1 MADLNVKV
9 KAILDSKNLQ
19 TDLSKIQNLNADV
32 RLGVNQDSISNL
44 QTKLN
49 GENVFVKVKAKLDTE
64 AFKTFK
70 ESLSNKSISVKVKTK
85 LDTESFGKLKQTL
98 ENKNVSMKVKANL
111 DEAAVKQVG
120 EKAGKTVGT
129 AVGKSLSSAMSKEIK
144 ADEATQAKLQK
155 LAQSMGKNVDK
166 NFFGNAKTSYTFN
179 KDDEGVIKS
188 IIMQG
193 ERADGVIKKLTFDV
207 EQFKNRLGNDKTKIS
222 LISEKETDKTEK
234 ALAKIT
240 QQAKEFRQALR
251 QSGDTKLLADLDSLE
266 KRNKLDRESLQIL
279 KNRFARNEELRR
291 SFKEQTDIENK
302 RLGLIQKINIARQE
316 GRLSAQ
322 KEAELTKQINTAMEK
337 STNKRTMDALKGAEK
352 VATREIQLHETVMR
366 HAKQEEDAIA
376 KKHRQEEKFLRDKMA
391 LLERVDRL
399 RLNTNNNTYSQA
411 DYSKHLASLN
421 GMDTSK
427 SRAALQEIQKEIT
440 KIEAEWKKVQKG
452 FANNKS
458 IEDLKKSFS
467 SLQPYLVNASTE
479 VKRLAD
485 DIQNRLA
492 GAKSRQDI
500 MRLQSD
506 VKNLGTALKETVQN
520 AKAGE
525 NIKFGRNL
533 DGVFGKH
540 KQDIV
545 SFNREMQNF
554 FRTMHGGDAVIVGAK
569 NSISKYG
576 HEMTNFKVQIQNGK
590 KYVQEFSYALNHSN
604 KELIRNGMELKNN
617 VSKNLGVL
625 EQLKVA
631 LERVPVYF
639 ASTTAFY
646 GSIEGLK
653 ALSREVIELDKAL
666 TELKRVA
673 ADGTD
678 VEILFRGAI
687 SMASELGNNAKDVL
701 ATVSEISRSYD
712 ELSEVQ
718 QLSLARA
725 STVIANVSDMKANDA
740 MKALIATMNGYRME
754 TTKAMEIGDKLNEVD
769 NNNSISTQQLA
780 ESMQKASATANTFG
794 VDLDQLLGH
803 TTAIGATTQESG
815 RQIGNAL
822 KTIYSRVTTL
832 EDVESI
838 LKSVGI
844 GIRDVTGDALPVQDV
859 FAKIAEKW
867 QGMTNMERQN
877 IAVKVA
883 GRNHLTKFLALMNNW
898 DMSVKATTD
907 SLNSQGSAM
916 KENARYQESLEA
928 RLNRLKNTFS
938 TMALSFG
945 DAILN
950 NSLIVLMD
958 TVQGA
963 MTGVA
968 ALASKLGIIPVVLAA
983 VGAAIVAYQMKVKSS
998 QQLQAQSLVQ
1008 AEKMI
1013 QTFKNLGQAIKGVP
1027 NVPKINT
1034 SNLKEIDR
1042 DIGKLKKSVADV
1054 RTEYANTAEKTAEL
1068 TQKTKETIA
1077 AKEKQIRTLQQERQ
1091 HMQVMREH
1099 YSRLG
1104 ESVKKYENVVK
1115 LSEQS
1120 GRRLNASLLSTK
1132 ANMLLVGTQAQLT
1145 SAKIRL
1151 MQTASNM
1158 TNAAVGVLKTGLKGL
1173 AGFMATAF
1181 LPTVA
1186 FMAVGWAIEK
1196 VINKVGEYKQEQEK
1210 LKQENERLIETF
1222 STQGTEIGQLVDKYT
1237 KLSKAVS
1244 DGKISKSNKEFLD
1257 VQKKL
1262 AALMPDLV
1270 EYTDEAGNAH
1280 LKSAEAVKVEY
1291 KEKKKLYDLEKQS
1304 KIKEYT
1310 SDLKLSI
1317 KAIEEKQKAYK
1328 KLTKAVKEAE
1338 EEEKKFNK
1346 KSPKEK
1352 ERYEKVEKASKYEK
1366 RGSSALSRV
1375 DAKTIEEATNKTK
1388 KYNNAVKEQGK
1399 AAKETREEISNG
1411 VKAMNKKLNLELD
1424 DMGVMGKLT
1433 KADKARVKSLQDVRQ
1448 SHVDLTKTD
1457 ADKFLKSMETDSKN
1471 LAVGLSKIPPV
1482 TRKIFTNTDIERF
1495 ALADESQKGMT
1506 ETQKKSAE
1514 AGHAQVTSLG
1524 LVAQAMQGKTKE
1536 IKKGS
1541 EGMDGYVERLK
1552 LSGMSEQQAKQAVE
1566 AMRAAIVN
1574 GQPVLQAGADGLD
1587 EYGDAADEA
1596 EQQISD
1602 LEKAINSVTTITDAQ
1617 ANQNKEA
1624 IAIYET
1630 FAGKTNLT
1638 AQQQDLLKAAQ
1649 DQLINQ
1655 FPDLY
1660 QNGQLKIGSIREEMA
1675 ANKEI
1680 TDLINK
1686 RKDTEL
1692 TAEEETKLNT
1702 LIATQAKIGVKREE
1716 IQTDAESAQLK
1727 IENTDKAKVLYDQI
1741 NQLTDGTGK
1750 LSEADKDNAEKKE
1763 ALKQA
1768 YEQLGT
1774 IYPELSQNNKNAFEE
1789 AGKLIEADKN
1799 LIGSVNNKADVIK
1812 SRESDATQTL
1822 VAKSK
1827 ERIRQLEEEARR
1839 TQELTSQ
1846 ISRWASDISSQVAS
1860 AKSKAAEA
1868 ASVSVPQ
1875 PAAAPAAA
1883 PTRTKR
1889 SLAAPAAYSAFSS
1902 FMAMPESSEGKGT
1915 AGGGTGGKSGG
1926 GAANAPAASARVA
1939 RSAPTFARVSLTA
1952 PTFTSTPMTSSFF
1965 ASPAAFEP
1973 SAVEGSITPFSR
1985 IGFSSFASA
1994 PMMRADGY
2002 KGRSRDDYKTDFFD
2016 MATNALDMRKGLMEA
2031 QLERVIKLSGQYRD
2045 ILEKIAQIE
2054 RERQQ
2059 GVYKEAER
2067 LKGVNASIRQQL
2079 AHMGDINRLSEEQ
2092 REKYNQMAQEL
2103 DENTKKIND
2112 FRVEV
2117 ENITNTINN
2126 LRTEQAQN
2134 AIDEIRKKYTDV
2146 IETIRHEQISLND
2159 YMIEYINLSDEI
2171 NFQDHSGSLVGLEAG
2186 KLDYLEK
2193 IRDYYAGMHKELE
2206 WQLKANAGNQEI
2218 VEDLT
2223 AQVREAESAWRDVNL
2238 EILNTKKNIN
2248 DVRANVADKAIALMQ
2263 KYYEKSKEL
2272 ALRAIEEEK
2281 KAQEK
2286 AYNERMKQ
2294 YDNEIEKLNKI
2305 YENKLKQFDDKN
2317 SEEDWNTG
2325 LNELHT
2331 DKSKILHDLDSI
2343 SLDNSMEAKKK
2354 RDQLLKQLAEKELE
2368 IATYIRDRER
2378 ELARKAI
2385 EEQQEMELDALEQK
2399 KKADEEAYENRT
2411 EILDRESE
2419 RIAEVY
2425 DKIIDNEEKWTQLRE
2440 EFIKGNFETIQSE
2453 MEKMSEN
2460 LNEFTT
2466 GKFEEL
2472 GINMEVLSQDIRAE
2486 MTKIGEDLGIN
2497 FIDKL
2502 QEVLKLINDVKT
2514 ASSDMGESIKP
2525 PTIEPPKPPP
2535 PPPPPPKPP
2544 TPPPPVNNGGDS
2556 GNGNGGQN
2564 GFSSIPLR
2572 KKAGGFPVPRGGWD
2586 KYSVVDYLKKK
2597 GYWATWQDTVNL
2609 HKYFGGGDDYRGSAS
2624 QNTFILNKL
2633 RDIMGFRTGGYTG
2646 EWFGDGGK
2654 LAMLHQKEL
2663 VLNQSQTR
2671 DILDTANIVK
2681 EMSNTLPHLPK
2692 LLKGMNVLSTN
2703 GNGVKSGATYN
2714 LKLNIGT
2721 VTGDKQGG
2729 EKVFKE
2735 LVNGLKR
2742 LGG

>member
-1 MADLNVKV
+1 MADLNVKI
-9 KAILDSKNLQ
+9 KAILDSKSLQ

-32 RLGVNQDSISNL
+32 RLGVNQESISNL

-120 EKAGKTVGT
+120 EKAGKTVGS

-251 QSGDTKLLADLDSLE
+251 QSGDTKLLTDLDSLE
-266 KRNKLDRESLQIL
+266 KRNQLDRESLQIL
-279 KNRFARNEELRR
+279 KNRFTRNEELRR

-322 KEAELTKQINTAMEK
+322 KEAELMKQINTAMEK
-337 STNKRTMDALKGAEK
+337 STNKKTIDALKGAEK

-399 RLNTNNNTYSQA
+399 RLNTNNNMYSQA

-712 ELSEVQ
+712 ELSEQQ

-754 TTKAMEIGDKLNEVD
+754 TTRAMEIGDKLNEVD

-844 GIRDVTGDALPVQDV
+844 GIRDVAGDALPVQDV

-938 TMALSFG
+938 SMALSFG
-945 DAILN
+945 DAVLN
-950 NSLIVLMD
+950 NGLIVLMD

-963 MTGVA
+963 MTGIS

-1013 QTFKNLGQAIKGVP
+1013 QTFRNLGQAIKGVP

-1145 SAKIRL
+1145 SAKIRM

-1196 VINKVGEYKQEQEK
+1196 VINKVGQYKQEQER

-1244 DGKISKSNKEFLD
+1244 DGKISKSNKEFLE

-1262 AALMPDLV
+1262 SQLMPDLV

-1280 LKSAEAVKVEY
+1280 LKSADAVKVEY

-1317 KAIEEKQKAYK
+1317 KAINEKQKAYK
-1328 KLTKAVKEAE
+1328 DLTKAMKEAE
-1338 EEEKKFNK
+1338 KEEKKFEK

-1352 ERYEKVEKASKYEK
+1352 ERYEKVEKSSKYEK
-1366 RGSSALSRV
+1366 RGSSALSRL

-1399 AAKETREEISNG
+1399 AAKATREEINNG
-1411 VKAMNKKLNLELD
+1411 VKVMNKKLNLELD

-1482 TRKIFTNTDIERF
+1482 TRKIFTNADIERF

-1566 AMRAAIVN
+1566 AMRGAIVN

-1716 IQTDAESAQLK
+1716 ITTDAESAQLK
-1727 IENTDKAKVLYDQI
+1727 IENTEKAKVLYDQI

-1774 IYPELSQNNKNAFEE
+1774 IYPELRENNDKAFEQ
-1789 AGKLIEADKN
+1789 AGKLIEADSN
-1799 LIGSVNNKADVIK
+1799 LIGSVQNKTDVIK

-1827 ERIRQLEEEARR
+1827 ERIRQLEEEARK

-1846 ISRWASDISSQVAS
+1846 ISRWASDISSQVSA

-1875 PAAAPAAA
+1875 PAAAPTRAKRSVAA
-1883 PTRTKR
+1883 PT
-1889 SLAAPAAYSAFSS
+1889 AYSAFSS

-1915 AGGGTGGKSGG
+1915 AGGGGTGGKSGG
-1926 GAANAPAASARVA
+1926 GAANAPTVSARVA

-1965 ASPAAFEP
+1965 ASPASFES
-1973 SAVEGSITPFSR
+1973 SAVEGSITPISR

-1994 PMMRADGY
+1994 PVMRADGFR
-2002 KGRSRDDYKTDFFD
+2002 GNSRDDYKTDFFD
-2016 MATNALDMRKGLMEA
+2016 MASNALDTRKGLMEA
-2031 QLERVIKLSGQYRD
+2031 QLERVIKLSGQYRG

-2059 GVYKEAER
+2059 EVYKEAER
-2067 LKGVNASIRQQL
+2067 LQGLNAYIRQQL
-2079 AHMGDINRLSEEQ
+2079 AYMGDINRLSEEQ

-2134 AIDEIRKKYTDV
+2134 AIEEIRKKYTDV
-2146 IETIRHEQISLND
+2146 IETIRHEQTSLND
-2159 YMIEYINLSDEI
+2159 YMIEYINLADEI
-2171 NFQDHSGSLVGLEAG
+2171 NFEDHSGSVVGLEAG

-2206 WQLKANAGNQEI
+2206 WQLQANVGNQEI

-2223 AQVREAESAWRDVNL
+2223 AQVREAEAAWRDVNL

-2248 DVRANVADKAIALMQ
+2248 DVRGNVADKAIALMQ

-2272 ALRAIEEEK
+2272 ALRTIEEEK

-2294 YDNEIEKLNKI
+2294 YDSEIEKLNKV
-2305 YENKLKQFDDKN
+2305 YESKLKQYDDAN
-2317 SEEDWNTG
+2317 DETDWNSG
-2325 LNELHT
+2325 LNDLNG
-2331 DKSKILHDLDSI
+2331 DKSKILHQLDSI
-2343 SLDNSMEAKKK
+2343 SLDNSMDAKKK

-2378 ELARKAI
+2378 ELTRKAI
-2385 EEQQEMELDALEQK
+2385 EEQQQAELEALEAK
-2399 KKADEEAYENRT
+2399 KQADEEAYEKRT
-2411 EILDRESE
+2411 ELLDQESE

-2440 EFIKGNFETIQSE
+2440 EFIKGNFETIRTE
-2453 MEKMSEN
+2453 LETMSEN
-2460 LNEFTT
+2460 LNDFTT
-2466 GKFEEL
+2466 GKFQEL
-2472 GINMEVLSQDIRAE
+2472 GINMESLSQEVKDQMIE
-2486 MTKIGEDLGIN
+2486 IGDNLGIN
-2497 FIDKL
+2497 FVDKL
-2502 QEVLKLINDVKT
+2502 QEVLKLINDIKT
-2514 ASSDMGESIKP
+2514 ASSDMGEQIKP

-2544 TPPPPVNNGGDS
+2544 TPPPPVNNGG
-2556 GNGNGGQN
+2556 NGNGGQN
-2564 GFSSIPLR
+2564 GFGSIPLR
-2572 KKAGGFPVPRGGWD
+2572 KKDGGFPVPRGGWD

-2646 EWFGDGGK
+2646 EWFGDGGR

-2663 VLNQSQTR
+2663 VLNQGQTR

-2681 EMSNTLPHLPK
+2681 EMSNTLPNLPK
-2692 LLKGMNVLSTN
+2692 LLKSANGSFAN
-2703 GNGVKSGATYN
+2703 GNGVKSGNTYN

-2721 VTGDKQGG
+2721 VTGDKKGG
-2729 EKVFKE
+2729 ETVFKE
-2735 LVNGLKR
+2735 IVNGMKR